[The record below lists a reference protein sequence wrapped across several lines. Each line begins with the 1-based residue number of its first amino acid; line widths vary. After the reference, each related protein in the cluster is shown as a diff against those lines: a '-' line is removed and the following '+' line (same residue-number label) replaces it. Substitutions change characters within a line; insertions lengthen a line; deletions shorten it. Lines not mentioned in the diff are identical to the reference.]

1 MKKTSIIP
9 LLSVIF
15 ILSASKSIGQNGKDI
30 YHPPATVDSRPKLP
44 DLVITDVKVSGAS
57 ISSSGVSKR
66 TVTYTIK
73 NIGTAPAPWSKLQV
87 QGYIHNDDVYDFRTM
102 KKVFLDLLGTAN
114 SLSKIN
120 PGETTTK
127 SISCDSKIF
136 GNYPFLILKIDPL
149 NKVAEHN
156 EDNNHNVAGL

>member
-1 MKKTSIIP
+1 MKNKLCCT
-9 LLSVIF
+9 VF
-15 ILSASKSIGQNGKDI
+15 IAFVLSASKAIGQIGKDI
-30 YHPPATVDSRPKLP
+30 YHPPTTVDNRLKLP
-44 DLVITDVKVSGAS
+44 DLVITDIKVSGAS

-66 TVTYTIK
+66 TVTYAIK
-73 NIGTAPAPWSKLQV
+73 NIGTAPAPWSKLQI
-87 QGYIHNDDVYDFRTM
+87 QGYINNDDVYDFRTM

-114 SLSKIN
+114 SLSIIN
-120 PGETTTK
+120 PGETITK

-156 EDNNHNVAGL
+156 EDNNHNMAGL